1 MEDAALEILK
11 PVIESAV
18 LIASNYCKACGRSTV
33 TSKDMAYGMMFSA
46 RYVTGKQIGSL
57 FPEIY
62 EEDSDE
68 EEEDEEMEEVD
79 DDEEPWTRYEGS
91 DEMMIKVNQCADTW
105 ESWVP
110 ESPVEESLKNAIDNS
125 LRDILP

>member
-1 MEDAALEILK
+1 MEDAVLEILK
-11 PVIESAV
+11 PVIESSV
-18 LIASNYCKACGRSTV
+18 VIASHYCKACGRSTV
-33 TSKDMAYGMMFSA
+33 TAKDMAYGMMFAA
-46 RYVTGKQIGSL
+46 RHVTGKQIGSL

-79 DDEEPWTRYEGS
+79 DDEEPWTRYEGP
-91 DEMMIKVNQCADTW
+91 DEMMNKVNQCADTW

>member
-11 PVIESAV
+11 PVIESSV
-18 LIASNYCKACGRSTV
+18 VIASNYCKACGRSTV
-33 TSKDMAYGMMFSA
+33 TAKDMLYGMMFSA

-62 EEDSDE
+62 EEEESDE
-68 EEEDEEMEEVD
+68 SDEEMEEVD
-79 DDEEPWTRYEGS
+79 EEEEPWTRYEGS
-91 DEMMIKVNQCADTW
+91 DEMMNKVNQCADTW
-105 ESWVP
+105 ESWEP
-110 ESPVEESLKNAIDNS
+110 ESPVEQSLKNAINAS

>member
-33 TSKDMAYGMMFSA
+33 TSKDMAYGMMFAA

-62 EEDSDE
+62 GEDSDE
-68 EEEDEEMEEVD
+68 EEEEEEIEEVD
-79 DDEEPWTRYEGS
+79 DDEEPWTRYEGP
-91 DEMMIKVNQCADTW
+91 DETMIKVNQCADTW
-105 ESWVP
+105 DSWEP